1 MKTIESSANS
11 EVTIKGSR
19 FLSFLVPYADF
30 ENTLCA
36 LRKNHL
42 KAVHFVV
49 AYRALNE
56 KGQVC
61 ERSSDDGEPKGSS
74 GIPVLNVLRGADLID
89 CGCVVVRYFGGILL
103 GVGGLVRAYT
113 KATQEALKQAES
125 KDLIIP
131 YEICENIILECDYAN
146 LKRLKHAI
154 DVHKIKILKQEFL
167 AQKVR
172 LEAQG
177 SHTNLENLKS
187 SLKFSI
193 VILQD

>member
-30 ENTLCA
+30 EKTLCE
-36 LRKNHL
+36 LRESHL
-42 KAVHFVV
+42 KAVHFVI
-49 AYRALNE
+49 AYRVLNE
-56 KGQVC
+56 MGQIC

-74 GIPVLNVLRGADLID
+74 GVPVLNVLRGADLID
-89 CGCVVVRYFGGILL
+89 CGCIVVRYFGGILL

-125 KDLIIP
+125 LIIP
-131 YEICENIILECDYAN
+131 YEICENITLECDYTN
-146 LKRLKHAI
+146 LKRLKHAL
-154 DVHKIKILKQEFL
+154 DMHKIKILKQEFL
-167 AQKVR
+167 PQKVR

-177 SHTNLENLKS
+177 NPINLENLKS
-187 SLKFSI
+187 ALKFSI

>member
-19 FLSFLVPYADF
+19 FLSFLVSYVDF

-36 LRKNHL
+36 LRKTHL
-42 KAVHFVV
+42 KAAHFVV

-56 KGQVC
+56 MGQIC

-125 KDLIIP
+125 KGLIIP
-131 YEICENIILECDYAN
+131 YEICKNITLECDYAN
-146 LKRLKHAI
+146 LKHLKHTI

-187 SLKFSI
+187 SLKFGI